1 MDVMRLRLAKDLRG
15 VSGILKINIDLEIEA
30 GKLVTLY
37 GESGVGKTSI
47 LRMISGLLQ
56 PDEGLI
62 QVGDATWFDS
72 SKKINSKP
80 QKRDVGLVFQDYALF
95 PNMTIREN
103 LEFATDKDDPVID
116 ELLSLM
122 ELEDLQDRKS
132 DTLSGGQKQRV
143 ALARAL
149 VRKPKLL
156 LLDEPLSALDRKMR
170 AKLQEYILSVHRKFA
185 LTTILVSHETTE
197 IFKLS
202 DEVLVL
208 KEGLITF
215 RDTPAKLFSGNS
227 LSGKFKFTGEV
238 VNIEREGVVYIVSV
252 LIGNDLVKVI
262 ADQTEVENLKAGDQ
276 VLVASKAFN
285 PIIQKI

>member
-1 MDVMRLRLAKDLRG
+1 MRLLLAKDLRG
-15 VSGILKINIDLEIEA
+15 VNGILKINIDLEIEA

-95 PNMTIREN
+95 PNMTIRES

>member
-1 MDVMRLRLAKDLRG
+1 MDVMRLLLAKDLRG
-15 VSGILKINIDLEIEA
+15 VNGILKINIDLEIEA

-95 PNMTIREN
+95 PNMTIRES

>member
-1 MDVMRLRLAKDLRG
+1 MRLRLAKDLRG

>member
-1 MDVMRLRLAKDLRG
+1 MKLSLAKNLRG
-15 VSGILKINIDLEIEA
+15 ANGTLKINIDLEIGD

-56 PDEGLI
+56 PDDGLI
-62 QVGDATWFDS
+62 RFSDAIWFDS
-72 SKKINSKP
+72 ALKVNVKP
-80 QKRDVGLVFQDYALF
+80 QQRDVGFVFQDYALF
-95 PNMTIREN
+95 PNMTVKEN
-103 LEFATDKDDPVID
+103 LEFAAADKEDEVID
-116 ELLSLM
+116 ELLVLM
-122 ELEDLQDRKS
+122 ELVDLQDRKP

-156 LLDEPLSALDRKMR
+156 LLDEPMSALDRKMR
-170 AKLQEYILSVHRKFA
+170 SKLQEYILNVHRKFG
-185 LTTILVSHETTE
+185 LTTILVSHETGE
-197 IFKLS
+197 IFKMS

-208 KEGLITF
+208 SEGAITF

-238 VNIEREGVVYIVSV
+238 VSIEKEGVVYIVSV
-252 LIGNDLVKVI
+252 LIGNDLVKVV
-262 ADQTEVENLKAGDQ
+262 ADSSEIENLKEGDQ

>member
-1 MDVMRLRLAKDLRG
+1 MDGMRLRLAKDLRG
-15 VSGILKINIDLEIEA
+15 VNGILKINIDLEIEA

-170 AKLQEYILSVHRKFA
+170 AKLQEYILSVHRKFE

-208 KEGLITF
+208 KEGSITF

>member
-208 KEGLITF
+208 KEGSITF
-215 RDTPAKLFSGNS
+215 RDTPAKLFSGDS

>member
-1 MDVMRLRLAKDLRG
+1 MRLRLAKDLRG

-170 AKLQEYILSVHRKFA
+170 AKLQEYILSVHRKFE

-208 KEGLITF
+208 KEGSITF

-252 LIGNDLVKVI
+252 L
-262 ADQTEVENLKAGDQ
+262 
-276 VLVASKAFN
+276 
-285 PIIQKI
+285 